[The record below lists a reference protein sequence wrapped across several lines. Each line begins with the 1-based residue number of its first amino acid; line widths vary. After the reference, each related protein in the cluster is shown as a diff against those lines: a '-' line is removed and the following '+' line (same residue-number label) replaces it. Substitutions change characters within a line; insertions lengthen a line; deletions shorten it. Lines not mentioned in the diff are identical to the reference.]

1 MPAVKVNADLH
12 MPTVQEELDRKTFE
26 TLEWLFG
33 AVRRGNLTQDQF
45 STGVDTLFMAV
56 SGLLGKDFIDLITA
70 AQAEC
75 SNEAPVLKR
84 VFVNGKKILVIKW
97 TVGSTRVTV
106 GKRVNGLATG
116 GVATRFGFDAVLFS
130 TVGLSQAFLA
140 DQLQVRD
147 GLVEGS
153 EDGIDGLLAKRFQHF
168 LLL

>member
-75 SNEAPVLKR
+75 SDTKPVMKR
-84 VFVNGKKILVIKW
+84 AFVRGNNILVVEW

-106 GKRVNGLATG
+106 GKRVNGLAAG
-116 GVATRFGFDAVLFS
+116 GQIKDYDSVLDAKNAFEHLCHVVTNKGFEEL
-130 TVGLSQAFLA
+130 
-140 DQLQVRD
+140 
-147 GLVEGS
+147 
-153 EDGIDGLLAKRFQHF
+153 
-168 LLL
+168 

>member
-1 MPAVKVNADLH
+1 

-116 GVATRFGFDAVLFS
+116 GHIKDFDSALDAKNTFEHLCHVVTSKGF
-130 TVGLSQAFLA
+130 
-140 DQLQVRD
+140 
-147 GLVEGS
+147 E
-153 EDGIDGLLAKRFQHF
+153 EI
-168 LLL
+168 